1 MEVNIIFFEL
11 NFIQERFLLFVCIL
25 LQADMLENRITK
37 AVGISIDP
45 EKYFGISWAKLAKI
59 CDDENFEYIV
69 ENDNLV

>member
-1 MEVNIIFFEL
+1 
-11 NFIQERFLLFVCIL
+11 
-25 LQADMLENRITK
+25 MLENRITK